1 MKLVHFLFWLQECKK
16 QVFVVATANDVSMLP
31 SELLRRGRFD
41 ELFFVDLP
49 TADERRDILSL
60 YMRKYLELDFCGT
73 FAEEIVELTD
83 GFTGADLESTV
94 RDLAYRS
101 ITNDNFVLNEE
112 KYDMPKPML
121 RQPQIQTQSSTILNT
136 TQNHQQKHTTQQMD
150 KMRLDRL
157 LRKTRSKRY
166 MDALHELDA
175 DGHTHKQNKVNE
187 IIDAICSEFPEI
199 EISGILL
206 GFVSMCYLGKP
217 YPDLCAYYS
226 RRMGV
231 RAYKVCE

>member
-1 MKLVHFLFWLQECKK
+1 MAGYSIIIYAK
-16 QVFVVATANDVSMLP
+16 VFGF
-31 SELLRRGRFD
+31 R
-41 ELFFVDLP
+41 
-49 TADERRDILSL
+49 
-60 YMRKYLELDFCGT
+60 FCGT

-121 RQPQIQTQSSTILNT
+121 RQPQTQTQSSTILNT
-136 TQNHQQKHTTQQMD
+136 IQNHQQKHTTQQMD

-175 DGHTHKQNKVNE
+175 GGHTHNQNKVNE
-187 IIDAICSEFPEI
+187 IIDAIRSEFPEI

-206 GFVSMCYLGKP
+206 GFVSICYLGKP
-217 YPDLCAYYS
+217 YEVHTLDVTRGIIEHYKTGQALPNGLEKARGIAMRGGYDFIEVYIDCC
-226 RRMGV
+226 
-231 RAYKVCE
+231 RAISANGTVSVISC